1 MRTVVVLQ
9 HAACETLGTIAEA
22 LEDARLEAEMVRV
35 FAGEPIPTHL
45 DEAVGLILM
54 GGPMGVY
61 EQDRYPFLIEEMRLI
76 ERALVGGKPIL
87 GVCLGSQLLAATLG
101 ARVAKGPQKEI
112 GWFPVTLTDAARADA
127 LFADVPSSF
136 IAYHWHG
143 DVFDCPSGAVSLAR
157 SALTECQA
165 FRYGTNA
172 YGLLF
177 HLEVTEPLI
186 ADMVRTFVGELR
198 EAGLSGEEILR
209 QAERHAPELQ
219 RIGQRVFRAWTRFM
233 EPCGEK

>member
-1 MRTVVVLQ
+1 MGKVVVVQ
-9 HAACETLGTIAEA
+9 HAACETLGTIADA
-22 LEDARLEAEMVRV
+22 LEGARLEVEYVRA

-61 EQDRYPFLIEEMRLI
+61 EQDRYPFLVEEMRLI
-76 ERALVGGKPIL
+76 ERALAAAKPIL

-101 ARVAKGPQKEI
+101 ARVVKGPQKEI

-127 LFADVPSSF
+127 LFAGTPSSF

-186 ADMVRTFVGELR
+186 ADMVRTFAGELR

-209 QAERHAPELQ
+209 QAERHVPDLR
-219 RIGQRVFRAWTRFM
+219 RIGQTVFRAWTRLL
-233 EPCGEK
+233 KT